1 MVKKKDTAIVSER
14 FKVLKQDLWSMARGL
29 ADVLIG
35 TGALYLSDALT
46 TLDVS
51 ELGAWAPAVAAALV
65 FLSKAIRK
73 WVSETRYSE

>member
-1 MVKKKDTAIVSER
+1 
-14 FKVLKQDLWSMARGL
+14 
-29 ADVLIG
+29 LIG

-73 WVSETRYSE
+73 WVSETRYTE